1 MSNENVTIDPSQRQ
15 AEELMSFLEEGGTIK
30 MLHDVSAD
38 TIEHIYAVGYSVFQS
53 GKVEQAAKVFQL
65 LSMLDH
71 YQARFFI
78 GLGAA
83 RQELGEYLQAIDAYS
98 YAALMDINDPR
109 PPFHSAE
116 CHLKL
121 EQFTEAESGFYRA
134 KKMSV
139 DKLDYA
145 DLSKRADIMLK
156 ALKRKGATRQ

>member
-1 MSNENVTIDPSQRQ
+1 MTKTNATDPSQMQ
-15 AEELMSFLEEGGTIK
+15 AEELLSFLEEGGTLK
-30 MLHDVSAD
+30 MLRDVSAD
-38 TIEHIYAVGYSVFQS
+38 TIEHIYAVGYNFFQS
-53 GKVEQAAKVFQL
+53 GKIEQAAKVFQL

-98 YAALMDINDPR
+98 YAALVDINDPR

-121 EQFTEAESGFYRA
+121 EQLTEAESGFYSA
-134 KKMSV
+134 KEMSAG
-139 DKLDYA
+139 KSQYA
-145 DLSKRADIMLK
+145 DLHQRAGIMLE
-156 ALKRKGATRQ
+156 AVRNKRSN

>member
-1 MSNENVTIDPSQRQ
+1 MTKTNATDPSQMQ
-15 AEELMSFLEEGGTIK
+15 AEELLSFLEEGGTLK

-38 TIEHIYAVGYSVFQS
+38 TIEHIYAVGYNFFQS
-53 GKVEQAAKVFQL
+53 GKIEQAAKVFQL

-98 YAALMDINDPR
+98 YAALVDINDPR

-121 EQFTEAESGFYRA
+121 EQLTEAESGFYSA
-134 KKMSV
+134 KEMSAG
-139 DKLDYA
+139 KSQYA
-145 DLSKRADIMLK
+145 DLHQRAGIMLEVVRN
-156 ALKRKGATRQ
+156 KRSN

>member
-1 MSNENVTIDPSQRQ
+1 MTKTNATDPSQMQ
-15 AEELMSFLEEGGTIK
+15 AEELLSFLEEGGTLK

-38 TIEHIYAVGYSVFQS
+38 TIEHIYAVGYNFFQS
-53 GKVEQAAKVFQL
+53 GKIEQAAKVFQL

-98 YAALMDINDPR
+98 YAALVDINDPR

-121 EQFTEAESGFYRA
+121 EQLTEAESGFYSA
-134 KKMSV
+134 KEMSAG
-139 DKLDYA
+139 KSQYA
-145 DLSKRADIMLK
+145 DLHQRAGIMLE
-156 ALKRKGATRQ
+156 AVINKRSN

>member
-1 MSNENVTIDPSQRQ
+1 MTKTNATDPSQMQ
-15 AEELMSFLEEGGTIK
+15 AEELLSFLEEGGTLK

-38 TIEHIYAVGYSVFQS
+38 TIEHIYAVGYNFFQS
-53 GKVEQAAKVFQL
+53 GKIEQAAKVFQL

-98 YAALMDINDPR
+98 YAALVDINDPR

-121 EQFTEAESGFYRA
+121 EQLTEAESGFYSA
-134 KKMSV
+134 KEMSAG
-139 DKLDYA
+139 KSQYA
-145 DLSKRADIMLK
+145 DLHLRAGIMLE
-156 ALKRKGATRQ
+156 AVRNKRSN

>member
-1 MSNENVTIDPSQRQ
+1 MTTQNAPTDLSQMR
-15 AEELMSFLEEGGTIK
+15 AEELLSFLEEGGTLK

-38 TIEHIYAVGYSVFQS
+38 TIEHIYAVGYNFFQS
-53 GKVEQAAKVFQL
+53 GKIEQAAKVFQL

-83 RQELGEYLQAIDAYS
+83 RQELGEYLQALDAYS

-121 EQFTEAESGFYRA
+121 EQLTEAESGFYSA
-134 KKMSV
+134 KEMSAG
-139 DKLDYA
+139 KSEYA
-145 DLSKRADIMLK
+145 DLHQRAGIMLE
-156 ALKRKGATRQ
+156 AVRNKRSN

>member
-1 MSNENVTIDPSQRQ
+1 MTKTNATDPSQMQ
-15 AEELMSFLEEGGTIK
+15 AEELLSFLEEGGTLK

-38 TIEHIYAVGYSVFQS
+38 TIEHIYAVGYNFFQS
-53 GKVEQAAKVFQL
+53 GNIEQAAKVFQL

-98 YAALMDINDPR
+98 YAALVDINDPR

-121 EQFTEAESGFYRA
+121 EQLTEAESGFYSA
-134 KKMSV
+134 KEMSAG
-139 DKLDYA
+139 KSQYA
-145 DLSKRADIMLK
+145 DLHQRAGIMLE
-156 ALKRKGATRQ
+156 AVRNKRSN

>member
-1 MSNENVTIDPSQRQ
+1 MTKTNATDPSQMQ
-15 AEELMSFLEEGGTIK
+15 AEELLSFLEEGGTLK

-38 TIEHIYAVGYSVFQS
+38 TIEHIYAVGYNFFQS
-53 GKVEQAAKVFQL
+53 GKIEQAAKVFQL

-71 YQARFFI
+71 YQERFFI

-98 YAALMDINDPR
+98 YAALVDINDPR

-121 EQFTEAESGFYRA
+121 EQLTEAESGFYSA
-134 KKMSV
+134 KEMSAG
-139 DKLDYA
+139 KSQYA
-145 DLSKRADIMLK
+145 DLHQRAGIMLE
-156 ALKRKGATRQ
+156 AVRNKRSN

>member
-1 MSNENVTIDPSQRQ
+1 MTKTNATDPSQMQ
-15 AEELMSFLEEGGTIK
+15 AEELLSFLEEGGTLK

-38 TIEHIYAVGYSVFQS
+38 TIEHIYAVGYNFFQS
-53 GKVEQAAKVFQL
+53 GKIEQAAKVFQL

-98 YAALMDINDPR
+98 YAALVDINDPR

-121 EQFTEAESGFYRA
+121 EQLTEADSGFYSA
-134 KKMSV
+134 KEMSAG
-139 DKLDYA
+139 KSQYA
-145 DLSKRADIMLK
+145 DLHQRAGIMLE
-156 ALKRKGATRQ
+156 AVRNKRSN

>member
-1 MSNENVTIDPSQRQ
+1 MTKTNATDPSQMQ
-15 AEELMSFLEEGGTIK
+15 AEELLSFLEEGGTLK
-30 MLHDVSAD
+30 MLHDVSED
-38 TIEHIYAVGYSVFQS
+38 TIEHIYAVGYNFFQS
-53 GKVEQAAKVFQL
+53 GKIEQAAKVFQL

-98 YAALMDINDPR
+98 YAALVDINDPR

-121 EQFTEAESGFYRA
+121 EQLTEAESGFYSA
-134 KKMSV
+134 KEMSAG
-139 DKLDYA
+139 KSQYA
-145 DLSKRADIMLK
+145 DLHQRAGIMLE
-156 ALKRKGATRQ
+156 AVRNKRSN

>member
-1 MSNENVTIDPSQRQ
+1 MTKENATIDPSEMQ
-15 AEELMSFLEEGGTIK
+15 AEELMSFLEEGGTLK

-38 TIEHIYAVGYSVFQS
+38 TIEHIYAVGYNFFQS
-53 GKVEQAAKVFQL
+53 GKIGQAAKVFQL

-83 RQELGEYLQAIDAYS
+83 RQELGEYLEAIDAYS
-98 YAALMDINDPR
+98 YAALVDINDPR

-121 EQFTEAESGFYRA
+121 EQLTEAESGFYSA
-134 KKMSV
+134 KEMSAGE
-139 DKLDYA
+139 LNYA
-145 DLSKRADIMLK
+145 DLHKRADIMLE
-156 ALKRKGATRQ
+156 AVRNKRSN

>member
-1 MSNENVTIDPSQRQ
+1 MTKTNATDPSQMQ
-15 AEELMSFLEEGGTIK
+15 AEELLSFLEEGGTLK
-30 MLHDVSAD
+30 MLHDVSQD
-38 TIEHIYAVGYSVFQS
+38 TIEHIYAVGCNFFQS
-53 GKVEQAAKVFQL
+53 GKIEQAAKVFQL

-98 YAALMDINDPR
+98 YAALVDVNDPR

-121 EQFTEAESGFYRA
+121 EQLTEAESGFYSA
-134 KKMSV
+134 KEMSAG
-139 DKLDYA
+139 KSQYA
-145 DLSKRADIMLK
+145 DLHERAGIMLEAVRNK
-156 ALKRKGATRQ
+156 KE

>member
-1 MSNENVTIDPSQRQ
+1 MTKTNATDPSQMQ
-15 AEELMSFLEEGGTIK
+15 VEELLSFLEEGGTLK

-38 TIEHIYAVGYSVFQS
+38 TIEHIYAVGYNFFQS
-53 GKVEQAAKVFQL
+53 GKIEQAAKVFQL

-98 YAALMDINDPR
+98 YAALVDINDPR

-121 EQFTEAESGFYRA
+121 EQLTEAESGFYSA
-134 KKMSV
+134 KEMSAG
-139 DKLDYA
+139 KSQYA
-145 DLSKRADIMLK
+145 DLHQRAGIMLE
-156 ALKRKGATRQ
+156 AVRNKRSN

>member
-1 MSNENVTIDPSQRQ
+1 MTKTNATDPSQMQ
-15 AEELMSFLEEGGTIK
+15 AEELLSFLEEGGTLK
-30 MLHDVSAD
+30 MLHDVSQD
-38 TIEHIYAVGYSVFQS
+38 TIEHIYAVGYNFFQS
-53 GKVEQAAKVFQL
+53 GKIEQAAKVFQL

-98 YAALMDINDPR
+98 YAALVDVNDPR

-121 EQFTEAESGFYRA
+121 EQLTAAESGFYSA
-134 KKMSV
+134 KEMSAG
-139 DKLDYA
+139 KSQYA
-145 DLSKRADIMLK
+145 DLHERAGIMLEAVRNK
-156 ALKRKGATRQ
+156 KE

>member
-1 MSNENVTIDPSQRQ
+1 MTKTNATDPSQMQ
-15 AEELMSFLEEGGTIK
+15 AEELLSFLEEGGTLK
-30 MLHDVSAD
+30 MLHDVSQY
-38 TIEHIYAVGYSVFQS
+38 TIEHIYAVGYNFFQS
-53 GKVEQAAKVFQL
+53 GKIEQAAKVFQL

-98 YAALMDINDPR
+98 YAALVDVNDPR

-121 EQFTEAESGFYRA
+121 EQLTEAESGFYSA
-134 KKMSV
+134 KEMSAG
-139 DKLDYA
+139 KSQYA
-145 DLSKRADIMLK
+145 DLHERAGIMLEAVRNK
-156 ALKRKGATRQ
+156 KE

>member
-1 MSNENVTIDPSQRQ
+1 MTKTNATDPSQMQ
-15 AEELMSFLEEGGTIK
+15 AEELLSFLEEGGTLK

-38 TIEHIYAVGYSVFQS
+38 TIEHIYAVGYNFFQS
-53 GKVEQAAKVFQL
+53 GKIEEAAKVFQL

-98 YAALMDINDPR
+98 YAALVDINDPR

-121 EQFTEAESGFYRA
+121 EQLTEAESGFYSA
-134 KKMSV
+134 KEMSAG
-139 DKLDYA
+139 KSQYA
-145 DLSKRADIMLK
+145 DLHQRAGIMLE
-156 ALKRKGATRQ
+156 AVRNKRSN

>member
-1 MSNENVTIDPSQRQ
+1 MTKTNATDPSQMQ
-15 AEELMSFLEEGGTIK
+15 AEELLSFLEEGGTLK

-38 TIEHIYAVGYSVFQS
+38 TIEHIYAVGYNFFQS
-53 GKVEQAAKVFQL
+53 GKIEQAAKVFQL

-98 YAALMDINDPR
+98 YAALVEINDPR

-121 EQFTEAESGFYRA
+121 EQLTEAESGFYSA
-134 KKMSV
+134 KEMSAG
-139 DKLDYA
+139 KSQYA
-145 DLSKRADIMLK
+145 DLHQRAGIMLE
-156 ALKRKGATRQ
+156 AVRNKRSN

>member
-1 MSNENVTIDPSQRQ
+1 MTKTNATDPSQMQ
-15 AEELMSFLEEGGTIK
+15 AEELLSFLEEGGTLK

-38 TIEHIYAVGYSVFQS
+38 TIEHIYAVGYNFFQS
-53 GKVEQAAKVFQL
+53 GKIEQAAKVFQL

-83 RQELGEYLQAIDAYS
+83 RHELGEYLQAIDAYS
-98 YAALMDINDPR
+98 YAALVDINDPR

-121 EQFTEAESGFYRA
+121 EQLTEAESGFYSA
-134 KKMSV
+134 KEMSAG
-139 DKLDYA
+139 KSQYA
-145 DLSKRADIMLK
+145 DLHQRAGIMLE
-156 ALKRKGATRQ
+156 AVRNKRSN

>member
-1 MSNENVTIDPSQRQ
+1 MTKTNATDPSQMQ
-15 AEELMSFLEEGGTIK
+15 AEELLSFLEEGGTLK

-38 TIEHIYAVGYSVFQS
+38 TIEHIYAVGYNFFQS
-53 GKVEQAAKVFQL
+53 GKIEQAAKVFQL

-98 YAALMDINDPR
+98 YAALVDINDPR

-121 EQFTEAESGFYRA
+121 EQLTEAESGFYSA
-134 KKMSV
+134 KEMSAG
-139 DKLDYA
+139 KSQYA
-145 DLSKRADIMLK
+145 DLHQRAGIMLE
-156 ALKRKGATRQ
+156 AVRNRRSN

>member
-1 MSNENVTIDPSQRQ
+1 MTKTNATDPSQMQ
-15 AEELMSFLEEGGTIK
+15 AEELLSFLEEGGTLK

-38 TIEHIYAVGYSVFQS
+38 TIEHIYAVGYNFFQS
-53 GKVEQAAKVFQL
+53 GKIEQAAKVFQL

-98 YAALMDINDPR
+98 YAALVDINDPR

-121 EQFTEAESGFYRA
+121 EQLTEAESGFYSAKEMSAGKSQYAGLHQRA
-134 KKMSV
+134 G
-139 DKLDYA
+139 
-145 DLSKRADIMLK
+145 IMLE
-156 ALKRKGATRQ
+156 AVRNKRSN

>member
-1 MSNENVTIDPSQRQ
+1 MTKTNATDPSQMQ
-15 AEELMSFLEEGGTIK
+15 AEELLSFLEEGGTLK

-38 TIEHIYAVGYSVFQS
+38 TIEHIYAVGYNFFQS
-53 GKVEQAAKVFQL
+53 GKIEQAAKVFQL

-98 YAALMDINDPR
+98 YAALVDINDPR

-121 EQFTEAESGFYRA
+121 EQLTEAESGFYSAKEMSAGKSQYVDLHQRA
-134 KKMSV
+134 G
-139 DKLDYA
+139 
-145 DLSKRADIMLK
+145 IMLE
-156 ALKRKGATRQ
+156 AVRNKRSN

>member
-1 MSNENVTIDPSQRQ
+1 MTKTNATDPSQMQ
-15 AEELMSFLEEGGTIK
+15 AEELLSFLEEGGTLK

-38 TIEHIYAVGYSVFQS
+38 TIEHIYAVGYNFFQS
-53 GKVEQAAKVFQL
+53 GKIEQAAKVFQL

-98 YAALMDINDPR
+98 YAALVDINDPR

-121 EQFTEAESGFYRA
+121 EQLTEAESGFYSAKEMSAGKSQYTDLHQRA
-134 KKMSV
+134 G
-139 DKLDYA
+139 
-145 DLSKRADIMLK
+145 IMLE
-156 ALKRKGATRQ
+156 AVRNKRSN

>member
-1 MSNENVTIDPSQRQ
+1 MTKTNATDPSQMQ
-15 AEELMSFLEEGGTIK
+15 AEELLSFLEEGGTLK

-38 TIEHIYAVGYSVFQS
+38 TFEHIYAVGYNFFQS
-53 GKVEQAAKVFQL
+53 GKIEQAAKVFQL

-98 YAALMDINDPR
+98 YAALVDINDPR

-121 EQFTEAESGFYRA
+121 EQLTEAESGFYSA
-134 KKMSV
+134 KEMSAG
-139 DKLDYA
+139 KSQYA
-145 DLSKRADIMLK
+145 DLHQRAGIMLE
-156 ALKRKGATRQ
+156 AVRNKRSN

>member
-1 MSNENVTIDPSQRQ
+1 MTKTNATDPSQMQ
-15 AEELMSFLEEGGTIK
+15 AEELLSFLEQGGSLK

-38 TIEHIYAVGYSVFQS
+38 TIEHIYAVGYNFFQS
-53 GKVEQAAKVFQL
+53 GKIEQAAKVFQL

-98 YAALMDINDPR
+98 YAALVDINDPR

-121 EQFTEAESGFYRA
+121 EQLTEAESGFYSA
-134 KKMSV
+134 KEMSAG
-139 DKLDYA
+139 KSQYA
-145 DLSKRADIMLK
+145 DLHQRAGIMLE
-156 ALKRKGATRQ
+156 AVRNKRSN

>member
-1 MSNENVTIDPSQRQ
+1 MTKTNATDPSQMQ
-15 AEELMSFLEEGGTIK
+15 AEELLSFLEEGGTLK
-30 MLHDVSAD
+30 MLHDVSQD
-38 TIEHIYAVGYSVFQS
+38 TIEHIYAVGYNFFQS
-53 GKVEQAAKVFQL
+53 GKIEQAAKVFQL

-98 YAALMDINDPR
+98 YAALVDVNDPR

-121 EQFTEAESGFYRA
+121 EQLTEAESGFYSA
-134 KKMSV
+134 KEMSAG
-139 DKLDYA
+139 KSQYA
-145 DLSKRADIMLK
+145 DLHERAGIMLE
-156 ALKRKGATRQ
+156 

>member
-1 MSNENVTIDPSQRQ
+1 MTKTNATDPSQMQ
-15 AEELMSFLEEGGTIK
+15 AEELLSFLEEGGTLK

-38 TIEHIYAVGYSVFQS
+38 TIEHIYAVGYNFFQS
-53 GKVEQAAKVFQL
+53 GKIEQAAKVFQL

-98 YAALMDINDPR
+98 YAALVDINDPR

-116 CHLKL
+116 CHMKL
-121 EQFTEAESGFYRA
+121 EQLTEAESGFYSA
-134 KKMSV
+134 KEMSAG
-139 DKLDYA
+139 KSQYA
-145 DLSKRADIMLK
+145 DLHQRAGIMLE
-156 ALKRKGATRQ
+156 AVRNKRSN

>member
-1 MSNENVTIDPSQRQ
+1 MTKTNATDPSQMQ
-15 AEELMSFLEEGGTIK
+15 AEELLSFLEEGGTLK

-38 TIEHIYAVGYSVFQS
+38 TIEHIYAVGYNFFQA
-53 GKVEQAAKVFQL
+53 GKIEQAAKVFQL

-98 YAALMDINDPR
+98 YAALVDINDPR

-121 EQFTEAESGFYRA
+121 EQLTEAESGFYSA
-134 KKMSV
+134 KEMSAG
-139 DKLDYA
+139 KSQYA
-145 DLSKRADIMLK
+145 DLHQRAGIMLE
-156 ALKRKGATRQ
+156 AVRNKRSN

>member
-1 MSNENVTIDPSQRQ
+1 MTKTNATDPSQMQ
-15 AEELMSFLEEGGTIK
+15 AEELLSFLEEGGTLK

-38 TIEHIYAVGYSVFQS
+38 TIEHIYAVGYNFFQS
-53 GKVEQAAKVFQL
+53 GKIEQAAKVFQL

-98 YAALMDINDPR
+98 YAALVDINDPR

-121 EQFTEAESGFYRA
+121 EQLTEAESGFYSA
-134 KKMSV
+134 KEMSAG
-139 DKLDYA
+139 KSQYA
-145 DLSKRADIMLK
+145 DLHQRAGIMLE
-156 ALKRKGATRQ
+156 AVRNKRSN

>member
-1 MSNENVTIDPSQRQ
+1 MTTQNAATDPSQMQ
-15 AEELMSFLEEGGTIK
+15 AEELLSFLEDGGTLK

-38 TIEHIYAVGYSVFQS
+38 TIEHIYAVGYNFFQS

-98 YAALMDINDPR
+98 YAALVDINDPR

-121 EQFTEAESGFYRA
+121 EQLTEAESGFYSA
-134 KKMSV
+134 KGMSAG
-139 DKLDYA
+139 KSEYA
-145 DLSKRADIMLK
+145 DLHQRADIMLE
-156 ALKRKGATRQ
+156 AVRNKRSN

>member
-1 MSNENVTIDPSQRQ
+1 MTTQNVPADLSQMQ
-15 AEELMSFLEEGGTIK
+15 AEELLSFLEEGGTLK

-38 TIEHIYAVGYSVFQS
+38 TIEHIYAVGYSFFQS

-98 YAALMDINDPR
+98 YAALVDINDPR

-121 EQFTEAESGFYRA
+121 EQLTEAESGFYSA
-134 KKMSV
+134 KEMSAG
-139 DKLDYA
+139 KSEYA
-145 DLSKRADIMLK
+145 DLHQRADIMLEAVK
-156 ALKRKGATRQ
+156 NKRSN

>member
-1 MSNENVTIDPSQRQ
+1 MTTQNAVTDPSQMQ
-15 AEELMSFLEEGGTIK
+15 ADELLSFLEDGGTLK

-38 TIEHIYAVGYSVFQS
+38 TIEHIYAVGYNFFQS
-53 GKVEQAAKVFQL
+53 GKVEQAAKIFQL

-98 YAALMDINDPR
+98 YAALVDINDPR

-121 EQFTEAESGFYRA
+121 ENLTEAESGFYSA
-134 KKMSV
+134 KEMSAG
-139 DKLDYA
+139 KSEYA
-145 DLSKRADIMLK
+145 DLHQRADIMLE
-156 ALKRKGATRQ
+156 AVINKRSN

>member
-1 MSNENVTIDPSQRQ
+1 MTKTNAADPSQMQ
-15 AEELMSFLEEGGTIK
+15 AEELLSFLEEGGTLK

-38 TIEHIYAVGYSVFQS
+38 TIEHIYAVGYNFFQS
-53 GKVEQAAKVFQL
+53 GKIEQAAKVFQL

-98 YAALMDINDPR
+98 YAALVDINDPR

-121 EQFTEAESGFYRA
+121 EQLTEAESGFYSA
-134 KKMSV
+134 KEMSAG
-139 DKLDYA
+139 KSQYA
-145 DLSKRADIMLK
+145 DLHQRAGIMLE
-156 ALKRKGATRQ
+156 AVRNKRSN